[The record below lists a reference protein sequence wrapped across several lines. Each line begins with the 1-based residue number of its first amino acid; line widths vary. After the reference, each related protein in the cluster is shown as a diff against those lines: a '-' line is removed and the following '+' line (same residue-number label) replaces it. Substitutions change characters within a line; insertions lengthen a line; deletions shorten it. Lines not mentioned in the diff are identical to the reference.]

1 MILLDSDHLSVLRYR
16 ASSRAVRLSER
27 LDAAA
32 AEHLIG
38 TTVVNVEESMR
49 GWMASIAKE
58 RALLRQIGPYREL
71 AELFDFYSSLAIA
84 PFDEAAVARLQTY
97 SRVKIGISDR
107 KIAAISVTQGALLLT
122 ANRRDFE
129 QIPGLRFENWLDG

>member
-16 ASSRAVRLSER
+16 TSGRAVRLSER

-32 AEHLIG
+32 VEHLIG

-58 RALLRQIGPYREL
+58 RSPLRQVGPYREL
-71 AELFDFYSSLAIA
+71 AELFNFYSSLAIA
-84 PFDEAAVARLQTY
+84 PFNEPAVERFQTY
-97 SRVKIGISDR
+97 SRVKIGVSDR
-107 KIAAISVTQGALLLT
+107 KIAAVAVTQSALLLT